1 MKLRISMEGVRVRL
15 TAEECNDLRAGF
27 VRFQAWGFAFSVV
40 RGRGNVSS
48 MVGWPENGELWLS
61 EKDWRDFEAEPENGI
76 VIRVEPPV
84 VLEAE
89 RHGIRKE

>member
-15 TAEECNDLRAGF
+15 TAQEFAELRAGF

-40 RGRGNVSS
+40 RGRGSASS
-48 MVGWPENGELWLS
+48 LVGWPASGEVRLS
-61 EKDWRDFEAEPENGI
+61 ERDWRDFEAEPENGI
-76 VIRVEPPV
+76 VIQVEPPV